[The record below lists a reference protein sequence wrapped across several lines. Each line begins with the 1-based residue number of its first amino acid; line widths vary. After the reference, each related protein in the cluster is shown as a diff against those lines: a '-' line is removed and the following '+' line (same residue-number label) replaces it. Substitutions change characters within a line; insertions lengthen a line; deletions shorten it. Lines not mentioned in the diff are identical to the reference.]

1 MTHLSL
7 LITKR
12 VFMRFRIA
20 LASLVFAIPV
30 FAVAPQFWRVRT
42 VDEFL
47 AGDIDGFAVTSRG
60 ELRAG
65 PSLKKIATFTDPFVL
80 SQANGANGD
89 HFFGTGNDGKVYRLR
104 NGELKAIY
112 TAPEPEIYAIAFR
125 DNALYVA
132 SSPNGKIYRVDPN
145 DGKAT
150 PFYDPKQAYI
160 WALDFAPNGDL
171 LAATGVEG
179 KLFRVTPKGEGKLL
193 FTAPETHV
201 RSLAIKKDG
210 TILAGGSGKGRIY
223 EVRNDG
229 SAHALYDSALSEISS
244 IYVDDKGIGWAAGVS
259 NTLPATAPEKP
270 KQPQPASGSSS
281 STSTSTSGETKKEP
295 EATVTLESSF
305 TFDESANATAQ
316 AGSGELYKINTDGF

>member
-1 MTHLSL
+1 MTHRSL

-20 LASLVFAIPV
+20 LASVLFAIPV

-179 KLFRVTPKGEGKLL
+179 KLFRVTPKGEGKVL

-201 RSLAIKKDG
+201 RCMAFKKDG

-223 EVRNDG
+223 EIRPDG
-229 SAHALYDSALSEISS
+229 ASHALYDSPLSEIST
-244 IYVDDKGIGWAAGVS
+244 IYVDDNGIGWAAGAS
-259 NTLPATAPEKP
+259 SSIPSSATATTTKP
-270 KQPQPASGSSS
+270 KS
-281 STSTSTSGETKKEP
+281 ST
-295 EATVTLESSF
+295 
-305 TFDESANATAQ
+305 
-316 AGSGELYKINTDGF
+316 